1 MALPSPETQA
11 KVASEAAQSFIEHFY
26 ESLSKRRPLGQFYAS
41 TSARLTAAG
50 VNPDISI
57 NGLFV
62 PDVSAYEA
70 LLETQGGPVFYD
82 IASFDAHPVNPCFR
96 IGEPE
101 PAGAGAGAGA
111 ARDATAAAAVRN
123 GDRLSFAV
131 QVTGVVRYGRGHGD
145 GKAGDAVAVGG
156 GGGVGGVGG
165 GDNSGKDDNEPLE
178 KPFNEAFLLVPHWEA
193 WGRNASRGL
202 RKWVIVSQNFRAL

>member
-11 KVASEAAQSFIEHFY
+11 KVASEAAQAFVDHFY
-26 ESLSKRRPLGQFYAS
+26 EALSKRRPINNFYAS

-50 VNPDISI
+50 VKPDISI
-57 NGLFV
+57 NGLLV
-62 PDVSAYEA
+62 PDASAYEA
-70 LLETQGGPVFYD
+70 LLETQGGPVSYD
-82 IASFDAHPVNPCFR
+82 IASFDAQPVNPCFR

-101 PAGAGAGAGA
+101 LGAGAGAG
-111 ARDATAAAAVRN
+111 RDATAAAAVRN

-131 QVTGVVRYGRGHGD
+131 Q
-145 GKAGDAVAVGG
+145 
-156 GGGVGGVGG
+156 
-165 GDNSGKDDNEPLE
+165 DDNEPLE